1 LAAAASTPPHLYL
14 HIRGAAQEDPC
25 VSQTEGQFK
34 GFRGF
39 IWLAVG
45 LLLLA
50 AATGSA
56 IYIVVHLFNYL

>member
-1 LAAAASTPPHLYL
+1 M
-14 HIRGAAQEDPC
+14 
-25 VSQTEGQFK
+25 SQTEGQFK

-39 IWLAVG
+39 TWLAVG